1 MRIIKFLS
9 VVLIDLLIASL
20 LGKLNSKYMQK
31 DNIEN
36 DNTIENLG
44 SNTTKQ
50 TAANGCKED
59 QRRQSP
65 NNTNRYEY
73 KEIVLQ
79 QL

>member
-9 VVLIDLLIASL
+9 VILIDLLIASL
-20 LGKLNSKYMQK
+20 LEKLNSKYMQK

-36 DNTIENLG
+36 NNTIENPG

-65 NNTNRYEY
+65 NQ
-73 KEIVLQ
+73 I
-79 QL
+79 